1 MTDPTPVSVEIDG
14 TSAVISVSRNATPE
28 QVASALADAGIDQ
41 ATAQIIDSDIE
52 TDGTEWIYMQIEKAG
67 GGGQ

>member
-1 MTDPTPVSVEIDG
+1 MADPAPVSVEIDG
-14 TSAVISVSRNATPE
+14 SSVVLSVTRDATPE